1 MREACNFHHRY
12 TSTMT
17 DKMRKKI
24 PENHILINCTLY
36 LTATLRLHDG
46 KLIKDRLYHLRTY
59 PNYFLAQELTDWLN
73 SHKEALDRATV
84 VCLLQHLM
92 DMTLFCDKYPMF
104 KDAKLLYGFRK
115 DDGIFLNTV
124 KAQGVAYQ
132 RSIPGCQRQGLELC
146 RALLEHGI
154 IHPVVRCYL
163 LTFGPLHCISVLE
176 VSLQTPWFESR
187 LYHNQPAC
195 LKWVKGSSTLVF
207 SELSMFSLLSLLLL
221 PLSPVLFIFSSYSV
235 LNRTSSSSSL
245 LLCSLSSSLQP
256 RLITSTVM
264 GDAVGW
270 GFVVRGMAPVYVQA
284 VDPGSPAAAAAG
296 VKVTQTYQ
304 VNWQSILHLDY
315 CQVTRLVMTGPLHG
329 FVVEHPCC
337 RLFS

>member
-1 MREACNFHHRY
+1 MFKQVPLIQVTRGGQR
-12 TSTMT
+12 SLL
-17 DKMRKKI
+17 KKKLQ
-24 PENHILINCTLY
+24 LINCTLY

-176 VSLQTPWFESR
+176 VSLQTP
-187 LYHNQPAC
+187 C
-195 LKWVKGSSTLVF
+195 
-207 SELSMFSLLSLLLL
+207 
-221 PLSPVLFIFSSYSV
+221 
-235 LNRTSSSSSL
+235 
-245 LLCSLSSSLQP
+245 
-256 RLITSTVM
+256 
-264 GDAVGW
+264 
-270 GFVVRGMAPVYVQA
+270 
-284 VDPGSPAAAAAG
+284 
-296 VKVTQTYQ
+296 Q

-315 CQVTRLVMTGPLHG
+315 CQVTRLVMTGPRTIVLEVMEPECMALLLSIHA
-329 FVVEHPCC
+329 VDCLVK
-337 RLFS
+337 

>member
-1 MREACNFHHRY
+1 MFKQVPLIQVTRGGQR
-12 TSTMT
+12 SLL
-17 DKMRKKI
+17 KKKLQVC
-24 PENHILINCTLY
+24 ESQKSCL
-36 LTATLRLHDG
+36 LHDG

-115 DDGIFLNTV
+115 DDDSILHLRE
-124 KAQGVAYQ
+124 AQGVAYQ

-176 VSLQTPWFESR
+176 CFASQ
-187 LYHNQPAC
+187 
-195 LKWVKGSSTLVF
+195 
-207 SELSMFSLLSLLLL
+207 
-221 PLSPVLFIFSSYSV
+221 
-235 LNRTSSSSSL
+235 
-245 LLCSLSSSLQP
+245 
-256 RLITSTVM
+256 VM

-315 CQVTRLVMTGPLHG
+315 CQVTRLVMTGPRTIVLE
-329 FVVEHPCC
+329 VMEPEVPSK
-337 RLFS
+337 FSKTYTTSNFLGVS

>member
-1 MREACNFHHRY
+1 MFKQVPLIQVTRGGQR
-12 TSTMT
+12 SLL
-17 DKMRKKI
+17 KKKLQ
-24 PENHILINCTLY
+24 LINCTLY

-73 SHKEALDRATV
+73 SHKEALDRATGNV
-84 VCLLQHLM
+84 KTFSGNVSSLISLV
-92 DMTLFCDKYPMF
+92 CDKYPMF

-176 VSLQTPWFESR
+176 CFASQ
-187 LYHNQPAC
+187 
-195 LKWVKGSSTLVF
+195 
-207 SELSMFSLLSLLLL
+207 
-221 PLSPVLFIFSSYSV
+221 
-235 LNRTSSSSSL
+235 
-245 LLCSLSSSLQP
+245 
-256 RLITSTVM
+256 VM

-315 CQVTRLVMTGPLHG
+315 CQVTRLVMTGPRTIVLEVMEPEVQLAMY
-329 FVVEHPCC
+329 VVKYALEIHPTYCVY
-337 RLFS
+337 